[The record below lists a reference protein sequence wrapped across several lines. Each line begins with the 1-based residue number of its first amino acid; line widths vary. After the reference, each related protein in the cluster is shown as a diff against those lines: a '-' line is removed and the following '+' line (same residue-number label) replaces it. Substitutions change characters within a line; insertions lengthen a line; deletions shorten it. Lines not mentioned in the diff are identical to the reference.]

1 MAENIAFVVVRNYNL
16 TITVRTD
23 TQPGEM
29 GMKEM
34 TKQKNH
40 LVPVLLLA
48 WLTYT
53 VAYLCR
59 VNIST
64 ALEKLEVG
72 LSVSVEYLGGASSV
86 YFVTYAVGQLINGI
100 VGDRV
105 DPRRFIMLAAALTGG
120 INVILGFQTS
130 GALFLL
136 LWGLNG
142 FCQSMFWG
150 SLLRLLSFYT
160 KAEQRKNVSTIMS
173 TTSVMGYFLSWV
185 VLGGVFEPFG
195 YMPYFAVPGVIA
207 LGLVPVWM
215 LLSRKLPANARG
227 IGAADTL
234 PLSAVAQ
241 EFFHDRLY
249 FICLLCMVVGAI
261 QEGAVFWL
269 PMIFTNVL
277 ALGEGS
283 LILLMLIPLAKL
295 CGVFLARRVLTGLKD
310 NARTAMLCM
319 LTVSLVITG
328 VLLVCGNRTSVV
340 TVVLIALL
348 IAGINASNWYMI
360 SYLPL
365 HFAGRNIVS
374 TLAGAFDFSTYMG
387 AAFMSGALGVLL
399 MRFGWIAVPAVWLVL
414 ILGALVLAAGGAGAC
429 LALKGKRR
437 E

>member
-1 MAENIAFVVVRNYNL
+1 
-16 TITVRTD
+16 
-23 TQPGEM
+23 
-29 GMKEM
+29 M
-34 TKQKNH
+34 TKQKNG
-40 LVPVLLLA
+40 LFPVLLLA
-48 WLTYT
+48 WFTYT

-64 ALEKLEVG
+64 ALDKLAIG
-72 LSVSVEYLGGASSV
+72 LDVSLEYLGGASSI

-105 DPRRFIMLAAALTGG
+105 DPKRFIMLAAALTGT
-120 INVILGFQTS
+120 INVILGVQTS
-130 GALFLL
+130 GVLFLL
-136 LWGLNG
+136 LWGVNG

-160 KAEQRKNVSTIMS
+160 KEEQRKNVSTIMS

-185 VLGGVFEPFG
+185 VLGGLFEPFG
-195 YMPYFAVPGVIA
+195 YTPYFAVPGVIA
-207 LGLVPVWM
+207 LGLLPVWL
-215 LLSRKLPANARG
+215 LLSRRLPA
-227 IGAADTL
+227 ADRPAGTAETL
-234 PLSAVAQ
+234 PLPAVAR
-241 EFFHDRLY
+241 EFIHDRLY

-269 PMIFTNVL
+269 PMIFTDVL

-283 LILLMLIPLAKL
+283 LILLMLVPLAKL
-295 CGVFLARRVLTGLKD
+295 CGVFLARRVLTVLKD

-319 LTVSLVITG
+319 LALSLAITG
-328 VLLVCGNRTSVV
+328 VLLVCGNRTSIF

-387 AAFMSGALGVLL
+387 AAFMSGTLGVLL
-399 MRFGWIAVPAVWLVL
+399 MRFGWLAVPTVWLLL
-414 ILGALVLAAGGAGAC
+414 ILGALVLAVGGAGAC
-429 LALKGKRR
+429 LARKGKRR
-437 E
+437 VS